1 MTYQEIIQTCF
12 SGDGAEKLKKA
23 ENLAKEFG
31 NLLLA
36 EKDVQQQ
43 LEKVKAAVEDLDT
56 HMEAMD
62 MGKTCSC
69 CAATPKGGCCSAY
82 MGHES
87 NDALQLLMN
96 LLAGVDVKLV
106 RDDGVECCFLAP
118 AGCILLFKPVFC
130 LNYLC
135 ARIRE
140 DSDENQLDLLEQK
153 TGALLTAQSILE
165 QRIIDFLRLEPV

>member
-1 MTYQEIIQTCF
+1 MIYQEIIQTCF
-12 SGDGAEKLKKA
+12 SGDGTDKLKKA
-23 ENLAKEFG
+23 EEIAKEFG
-31 NLLLA
+31 SLLLV
-36 EKDVQQQ
+36 EKGVQEQ
-43 LEKVKAAVEDLDT
+43 LEKVKAAVGDLDA
-56 HMEAMD
+56 HMAAMD
-62 MGKTCSC
+62 MGKTCSS

-82 MGHES
+82 MGHEN

-106 RDDGVECCFLAP
+106 RDDGVECCFLAT

-135 ARIRE
+135 ARIRD
-140 DSDENQLDLLEQK
+140 DSEGNDLSLLEQK

-165 QRIIDFLRLEPV
+165 QRLIEFFRRNV

>member
-1 MTYQEIIQTCF
+1 MTYQEIIKTCF
-12 SGDGAEKLKKA
+12 SGDGADKLKKS
-23 ENLAKEFG
+23 EELAKEFG
-31 NLLLA
+31 GPLLA
-36 EKDVQQQ
+36 EKSIQEQ
-43 LEKVKAAVEDLDT
+43 LEKVKAAVEDLDA
-56 HMEAMD
+56 HMGAMD

-82 MGHES
+82 MGHEN

-118 AGCILLFKPVFC
+118 SGCILLFKPVFC

-135 ARIRE
+135 TRIRE
-140 DSDENQLDLLEQK
+140 DSGENELSLLEQK
-153 TGALLTAQSILE
+153 TGSLLTAQSILE
-165 QRIIDFLRLEPV
+165 QRIIDFLRQHPV